1 MKHIKGLREV
11 EQMGESVALIAAE
24 TERDL
29 IEALVDL
36 DEVIRTRGVGTA
48 YEQKLFANPASL
60 RPLRRDLEAL
70 ITKLSVA
77 PDAGSGLAAI
87 AEAEA
92 LRFDVRRKLDEDT

>member
-1 MKHIKGLREV
+1 M
-11 EQMGESVALIAAE
+11 AAE

-36 DEVIRTRGVGTA
+36 DEIIHTRGVGTA

-60 RPLRRDLEAL
+60 RPLRRDLEAMT
-70 ITKLSVA
+70 TKRSVA
-77 PDAGSGLAAI
+77 PDAGSRLAAI